1 MLAAGGVG
9 ESVHRSGM
17 GAVTLG
23 LRGWSPVLAVGLGGF
38 AAGAALRQL
47 VLAMSRQGWRGVV
60 GRANGGMIVH
70 LGVVIV
76 AVAMIVSCF
85 IAFAMPRAAT
95 VQAKWAA
102 NN

>member
-1 MLAAGGVG
+1 MSGAGEYYNDECRATGT
-9 ESVHRSGM
+9 GM
-17 GAVTLG
+17 IGTINI
-23 LRGWSPVLAVGLGGF
+23 
-38 AAGAALRQL
+38 
-47 VLAMSRQGWRGVV
+47 V
-60 GRANGGMIVH
+60 GRYLGPWVAGIVIDAT
-70 LGVVIV
+70 GQTAYAFVIV